1 MDAEGG
7 ATKLANGGGSDMEKS
22 WEYLDQR
29 KIPEW
34 YQNAKFGIFI
44 HWGPYSVPAYRSV
57 NNEIFG
63 SYAEW
68 YYASVYGAYRNS
80 GDHYHE
86 NMYGDMEYREFAKS
100 FKAELFDPDG
110 LAQLIHDSGAKYM
123 VLTTKHHDGYC
134 MWPTKNP
141 HKENWNACAVGP
153 KRDLVGELRE
163 AALKKDVEFGIYYSI
178 IEWESVPSHRCDGGY
193 FIPEKDVKKYG
204 LPKEQYLKE
213 ILQPQLYELVNAYK
227 PSVIYSD
234 GGEWD
239 LTEEESQTR
248 SFLTWLYDESPVKDK
263 VVVNDRFY
271 KGMPG
276 EHGDYYSTEYQDKQV
291 DGHPFEE
298 SRGVGKSYGYNRA
311 EKLEDYCTT
320 KELIQELVRVVSKGG
335 NFLLNIGPMA
345 DGTIPVHEV
354 ERLKEMGQWLAKCGE
369 AIYDTHAYEE
379 EYPYPSTVCGN
390 NQYVFLNEEQCKEMP
405 LSVPRVDGVTK
416 IDLLGIEENCEWQQ
430 EGNQLFIQGKN
441 LEGFY
446 RCLERYGM
454 IAIKFTKE

>member
-1 MDAEGG
+1 
-7 ATKLANGGGSDMEKS
+7 MERS
-22 WEYLDQR
+22 WEELDSR
-29 KIPEW
+29 KIPKW

-68 YYASVYGAYRNS
+68 YYASVYGDYRNS
-80 GDHYHE
+80 GDNYHKK
-86 NMYGDMEYREFAKS
+86 MYGDMEYRDFAKS
-100 FKAELFDPDG
+100 FRAELFDADE
-110 LAQLIHDSGAKYM
+110 LAGLIHDSGAKYM
-123 VLTTKHHDGYC
+123 VITTKHHDGYC
-134 MWPTKNP
+134 MWPTQNP
-141 HKENWNACAVGP
+141 HKTQWNSCAVGP
-153 KRDLVGELRE
+153 KRDIVGELRQ

-178 IEWESVPSHRCDGGY
+178 IDWESVPSHRCDGGY

-213 ILQPQLYELVNAYK
+213 ILQPQLYELVNKYK
-227 PSVIYSD
+227 PSVIYAD

-248 SFLTWLYDESPVKDK
+248 SFLTWLYEESPVKDK

-291 DGHPFEE
+291 DSHPFEE

-345 DGTIPVHEV
+345 DGTIPIHEV
-354 ERLKEMGQWLAKCGE
+354 ERLRQMGQWLSKCGE
-369 AIYDTHAYEE
+369 AIYDTEAYPQK
-379 EYPYPSTVCGN
+379 YQYPSTVCGK
-390 NQYVFLNEEQCKEMP
+390 NQYVFLNEDDIKEIP
-405 LSVPRVDGVTK
+405 LSVPCVGTVNQ
-416 IDLLGIEENCEWQQ
+416 ISILGIEENCEWKK
-430 EGNQLFIQGKN
+430 EEEQLIIQVKN

-446 RCLERYGM
+446 RYLERYGM
-454 IAIKFTKE
+454 IALKITKA